1 MVSNI
6 QLYRAFTVKNTKSP
20 VIATHDVG
28 MKSFP
33 LPVECKKKPKI
44 NVKRYLKSI
53 LWWKN
58 VKEHN
63 IKYCNYHKTQWIKQR
78 TATTV

>member
-33 LPVECKKKPKI
+33 LPVECKKKTKLM
-44 NVKRYLKSI
+44 LKDI
-53 LWWKN
+53 
-58 VKEHN
+58 
-63 IKYCNYHKTQWIKQR
+63 
-78 TATTV
+78 

>member
-33 LPVECKKKPKI
+33 LPVECKKKKPKLM
-44 NVKRYLKSI
+44 LKDI
-53 LWWKN
+53 
-58 VKEHN
+58 
-63 IKYCNYHKTQWIKQR
+63 
-78 TATTV
+78 